1 MVKHLNMEGIKEL
14 GGAKYKTPINVEES
28 KDSYILLD
36 LLIFLPMT
44 SYQQATFSWTLK
56 MPLQIELVVHLHD
69 HFASKYLVHTLYQL
83 GFCKS
88 YKVQL

>member
-28 KDSYILLD
+28 TDSYILLD

-44 SYQQATFSWTLK
+44 SYQQATFPWTLK

-69 HFASKYLVHTLYQL
+69 HFASKYLVDTLYQL